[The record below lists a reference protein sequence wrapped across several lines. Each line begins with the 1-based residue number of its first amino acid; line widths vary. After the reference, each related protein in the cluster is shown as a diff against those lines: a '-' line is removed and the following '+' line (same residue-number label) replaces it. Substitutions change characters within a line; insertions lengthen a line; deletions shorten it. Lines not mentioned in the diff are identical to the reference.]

1 MASTNNFCN
10 APAGTFL
17 GNNYTSRT
25 GQSQIRVQKDEAL
38 IKSGFDADTE
48 YLDEQL
54 GTSPNLWSV
63 P

>member
-48 YLDEQL
+48 YLEEQL
-54 GTSPNLWSV
+54 GT
-63 P
+63 